1 MKIGQKTKELADRVR
16 GRIAAVMRQG
26 DPETPV
32 NSVPEYKERLSRKR
46 KRMLIRVGAAA
57 AAVALVAVAGI
68 LTARNWQYGS
78 YKVVSSSDQ
87 EDTQSTQYVGFGGH
101 VLKYSGDEVALIDT
115 GGETIWSDPQEMENP
130 VADICGD
137 SCVVYDK
144 SGRTMAV
151 YNSEGRQGFIETS
164 LPIMKA
170 RTASQGVVAAIL
182 EDGETTWINFY
193 DKDGSEIATGK
204 TSVDSPGYPVD
215 LDVSENGLL
224 IGVAYLTV
232 ADNQV
237 SSYVAFYNF
246 GNTGQNQMDNMV
258 SGYTYDDV
266 VAPRIYYMDAS
277 RAAVLRDDGFVLY
290 QGRQIPE
297 ETKTVQAE
305 GEIVSTFFDERHLG
319 LVYHTTEGEDPYRM
333 VVYDAA
339 GNEEFSQTFDFS
351 YDNIQISQDQIIMY
365 NSNEFAIYTMYGV
378 CRYQGSLKEGSIQ
391 NIFRVAGNRYMVIME
406 NGIQTIKLG

>member
-1 MKIGQKTKELADRVR
+1 M
-16 GRIAAVMRQG
+16 
-26 DPETPV
+26 

-151 YNSEGRQGFIETS
+151 YNSDSRALRIETS

>member
-16 GRIAAVMRQG
+16 GRIAAVMRRG

-32 NSVPEYKERLSRKR
+32 NSVPEYKERISRKR
-46 KRMLIRVGAAA
+46 KRLLIRVGAAA

-144 SGRTMAV
+144 NGRTMAV

>member
-1 MKIGQKTKELADRVR
+1 MKIGQKTKELAERVR
-16 GRIAAVMRQG
+16 GRIAAVMRRG
-26 DPETPV
+26 DPEE
-32 NSVPEYKERLSRKR
+32 PEEQASEVHGRFTKR
-46 KRMLIRVGAAA
+46 TRMFIRIGAIA
-57 AAVALVAVAGI
+57 AAVALVTAAGI

-78 YKVVSSSDQ
+78 YRVVFSSDQ
-87 EDTQSTQYVGFGGH
+87 EDTQSTQYVGFGDH

-115 GGETIWSDPQEMENP
+115 EVETIWSDPQEMENP

-144 SGRTMAV
+144 NGRTMAV
-151 YNSEGRQGFIETS
+151 YNSEGRQGLIETS

-193 DKDGSEIATGK
+193 DRDGSEIATGK

-215 LDVSENGLL
+215 LDVSDNGLL

-232 ADNQV
+232 SDSQL
-237 SSYVAFYNF
+237 SSYVSFYNF

-266 VAPRIYYMDAS
+266 VTPRIYYMNDS
-277 RAAVLRDDGFVLY
+277 RAAALRDDGFVLY
-290 QGRQIPE
+290 EGRQIPE
-297 ETKTVQAE
+297 ETKTVEAE

-319 LVYHTTEGEDPYRM
+319 LVYHTAEGEDPYRM
-333 VVYDAA
+333 VVYDSA
-339 GNEEFSQTFDFS
+339 GNEEFSRSFDFS
-351 YDNIQISQDQIIMY
+351 YDNIQISQDQIILY
-365 NSNEFAIYTMYGV
+365 NSNEFSIYTMYGV
-378 CRYQGSLKEGSIQ
+378 CRYQGSLKEGNIQ

>member
-1 MKIGQKTKELADRVR
+1 M
-16 GRIAAVMRQG
+16 
-26 DPETPV
+26 
-32 NSVPEYKERLSRKR
+32 
-46 KRMLIRVGAAA
+46 
-57 AAVALVAVAGI
+57 
-68 LTARNWQYGS
+68 
-78 YKVVSSSDQ
+78 
-87 EDTQSTQYVGFGGH
+87 
-101 VLKYSGDEVALIDT
+101 
-115 GGETIWSDPQEMENP
+115 
-130 VADICGD
+130 
-137 SCVVYDK
+137 
-144 SGRTMAV
+144 
-151 YNSEGRQGFIETS
+151 
-164 LPIMKA
+164 
-170 RTASQGVVAAIL
+170 
-182 EDGETTWINFY
+182 
-193 DKDGSEIATGK
+193 
-204 TSVDSPGYPVD
+204 
-215 LDVSENGLL
+215 
-224 IGVAYLTV
+224 
-232 ADNQV
+232 
-237 SSYVAFYNF
+237 AFYNF
-246 GNTGQNQMDNMV
+246 ANTGQNQMDNMV

>member
-16 GRIAAVMRQG
+16 GRITAVMRRG

-46 KRMLIRVGAAA
+46 KRLLIRVGAAA

>member
-1 MKIGQKTKELADRVR
+1 MKIGQKTRQLADSIR
-16 GRIAAVMRQG
+16 GRIAAVMRRG

-32 NSVPEYKERLSRKR
+32 DHAPEYKARLSVQQRR
-46 KRMLIRVGAAA
+46 LLIRIGAAA
-57 AAVALVAVAGI
+57 AATVLVAVVGI

-78 YKVVSSSDQ
+78 YKVISSSDQ
-87 EDTQSTQYVGFGGH
+87 DDTKSTQYVGFGSQ
-101 VLKYSGDEVALIDT
+101 VLKYSGDEVALVDT
-115 GGETIWSDPQEMENP
+115 SGETIWSDPRDMENP
-130 VADICGD
+130 MVDICGD

-151 YNSEGRQGFIETS
+151 YNSEGLQGLIETS

-204 TSVDSPGYPVD
+204 TSVDSPGYPID
-215 LDVSENGLL
+215 LDVSDNGLL
-224 IGVAYLTV
+224 IGVTYLTV
-232 ADNQV
+232 EENKI

-246 GNTGQNQMDNMV
+246 GNTGQSQMDNMV
-258 SGYTYDDV
+258 SGYTYSDV
-266 VAPRIYYMDAS
+266 VAPRIYYMDSS

-290 QGRQIPE
+290 EGRQIPE
-297 ETKTVQAE
+297 ETKTVEAS
-305 GEIVSTFFDERHLG
+305 GEIVSTFFDDRYLG
-319 LVYHTTEGEDPYRM
+319 LVYHTTEGEDPYCM

-339 GNEEFSQTFDFS
+339 GNEVFSRDFDFS

-378 CRYQGSLKEGSIQ
+378 CRYQGSLKEGNIQ
-391 NIFRVAGNRYMVIME
+391 NIFRTAGNRYLVIME
-406 NGIQTIKLG
+406 NGIETIKLG

>member
-16 GRIAAVMRQG
+16 GRIAAVMRRG

-87 EDTQSTQYVGFGGH
+87 EDTQSTQYVGFSGH

>member
-16 GRIAAVMRQG
+16 GRFAAVMRRG

-215 LDVSENGLL
+215 LD
-224 IGVAYLTV
+224 
-232 ADNQV
+232 
-237 SSYVAFYNF
+237 
-246 GNTGQNQMDNMV
+246 
-258 SGYTYDDV
+258 DV

>member
-1 MKIGQKTKELADRVR
+1 MKIGQKTKELADSVR
-16 GRIAAVMRQG
+16 GRIAAVMRRG
-26 DPETPV
+26 DRETPV

-46 KRMLIRVGAAA
+46 KRMLTRVGAAA

-305 GEIVSTFFDERHLG
+305 GEIVSIFFDERHLG

>member
-16 GRIAAVMRQG
+16 GRIAAVMRRG

-57 AAVALVAVAGI
+57 AAVALLAVAGI

-319 LVYHTTEGEDPYRM
+319 LVYHTTEGEDPYWM

>member
-1 MKIGQKTKELADRVR
+1 
-16 GRIAAVMRQG
+16 
-26 DPETPV
+26 
-32 NSVPEYKERLSRKR
+32 
-46 KRMLIRVGAAA
+46 MLIRVGAAA

>member
-16 GRIAAVMRQG
+16 GRIAAVMRRG

-32 NSVPEYKERLSRKR
+32 NSVPEYKERISRKR
-46 KRMLIRVGAAA
+46 KRLLIRVGAAA

-319 LVYHTTEGEDPYRM
+319 LVYHTTEGEDPYWM

>member
-16 GRIAAVMRQG
+16 GRIAAVMRRG

-319 LVYHTTEGEDPYRM
+319 LVYHTTEEEDPYRM

>member
-16 GRIAAVMRQG
+16 GRIAAVMRRG

-32 NSVPEYKERLSRKR
+32 NSVPEYKERISRKR
-46 KRMLIRVGAAA
+46 KRLLIRVGAAA

>member
-16 GRIAAVMRQG
+16 GRIAAVMRRG

-277 RAAVLRDDGFVLY
+277 RAAVLRDDGLVLY

-319 LVYHTTEGEDPYRM
+319 LVYHTTEGEDPYQM

>member
-16 GRIAAVMRQG
+16 GRIAAVMRRG

-87 EDTQSTQYVGFGGH
+87 EDAQSTQYVGFGGH

>member
-16 GRIAAVMRQG
+16 GRIAAVMRRG

-68 LTARNWQYGS
+68 LTARNWQYCS

>member
-16 GRIAAVMRQG
+16 GRIAAVMRRG

-32 NSVPEYKERLSRKR
+32 NSVPEYKERISRKR
-46 KRMLIRVGAAA
+46 KRLLIRVGAAA

-78 YKVVSSSDQ
+78 YRVVSSSDQ

-319 LVYHTTEGEDPYRM
+319 LVYHTTEGEGPYRM

>member
-16 GRIAAVMRQG
+16 GRIAAVMRRG

-32 NSVPEYKERLSRKR
+32 NSVPEYKERISRKR
-46 KRMLIRVGAAA
+46 KRLLIRVGAAA

-144 SGRTMAV
+144 NGRTMAV

-319 LVYHTTEGEDPYRM
+319 LVYHTTEGEDPYWM

>member
-16 GRIAAVMRQG
+16 GRITAVMRRG

>member
-16 GRIAAVMRQG
+16 GRIAAVMRRG

-237 SSYVAFYNF
+237 SGYVAFYNF

>member
-16 GRIAAVMRQG
+16 GRIAAVMRRG

-57 AAVALVAVAGI
+57 AAVALLAVAGI

-144 SGRTMAV
+144 NGRTMAV

>member
-16 GRIAAVMRQG
+16 GRIAAVMRRG

-232 ADNQV
+232 AENQV